1 MWLISKNII
10 LNISRADT
18 VCIENDKLVFR
29 YGHESYHIAITGN
42 QTAIDALKELWIF
55 IKRNEETL
63 DT

>member
-42 QTAIDALKELWIF
+42 QTAIDALKEL
-55 IKRNEETL
+55 
-63 DT
+63 